1 MRYCFILFL
10 FACTAHAQPSGGWL
24 DSPPMQWNRP
34 GGAIPNA
41 PENADREEIPKICME
56 GRPLPKTA
64 QERAAARAG
73 WMLFATFDDRH
84 GLTVIGAAANF
95 DGMCRAD
102 QYQDF
107 VFVNG
112 KFAGTLS
119 PKPMGARSDGSS
131 ITITFPA
138 TGKIVATFDRY
149 VPRDPLCCPSRISE
163 GEYAI
168 GERAG
173 NPIVVLKKV
182 LTRPAETH

>member
-1 MRYCFILFL
+1 
-10 FACTAHAQPSGGWL
+10 
-24 DSPPMQWNRP
+24 MQWNRP